1 MRTCNVKSIPDFSTA
16 LIMMEILS
24 SIPRELIVKILM
36 KKLLRKLMKVGLHRG
51 KKNYSKLKTEQ
62 IAQCKLYIE
71 NPKSSQLTLIT
82 ANNFFVIS
90 IGL

>member
-1 MRTCNVKSIPDFSTA
+1 MQCKKHSRLQYSPDNDGNSIIDSPRTDSENLDEETTQETNESGTSQ
-16 LIMMEILS
+16 
-24 SIPRELIVKILM
+24 
-36 KKLLRKLMKVGLHRG
+36 GG